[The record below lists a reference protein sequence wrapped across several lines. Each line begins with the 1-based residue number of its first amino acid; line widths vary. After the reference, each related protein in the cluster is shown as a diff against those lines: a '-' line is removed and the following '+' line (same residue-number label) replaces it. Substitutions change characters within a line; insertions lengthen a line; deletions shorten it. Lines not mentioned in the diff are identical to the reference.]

1 MADDR
6 ATKIVQLYETL
17 EGNDGTTRN
26 RQQEVADHMLPR
38 ENQITSKQTPG
49 QDKTLDIFDPTP
61 MLDLEDMVSGISAA
75 FFPPGQLAFA
85 VKAKDRKVDNLDHIK
100 RYLSY
105 LTQTGH
111 DEIYA
116 SNFMLQ
122 LNETLSSIV
131 AFGTGNL
138 FSEFLIKPGMPIGLN
153 YKDWDIPFYQFLQNA
168 KGRIDTMILKYPL
181 TALQAIEE
189 FGDLAGEEAKK
200 AAATAGTSQNKIEYI
215 HYVAP
220 RKKYNP
226 LLSNPL
232 NMEFESLYIEV
243 KERRIIDEGGFR
255 EFPFAAA
262 RWMLSSNE
270 RWGRGQGTKML
281 SNAKSL
287 QQMWADLTECGNK
300 HVNPPREILDHFEG
314 RVRVMPG
321 ANNYVREKGTIR
333 ALEGGMLGNFPIGE
347 KTIELHHGVSRR
359 GFFVDAFAPL
369 EGLKGDR
376 RTTVEIRERI
386 KRAMKKLALPIYRLQ
401 TELFTP
407 VITRSILLLIRN
419 GRIDPPP
426 PELVGKGFGIE
437 YMGELALAMRDQQT
451 AALQQYFA
459 FVGELEPTFPG
470 SVDVISTER
479 ALPDIGISFGVK
491 AEHLATPEEMA
502 AKRQARQ
509 QRLQMQQEMQ
519 ALQAGG
525 KAFKDTS
532 KKPDDGSPAQQLQEQ
547 LTGA

>member
-6 ATKIVQLYETL
+6 ATKIVQLYEQL
-17 EGNDGTTRN
+17 EGTSGTTRN

-61 MLDLEDMVSGISAA
+61 MLDLEDMVSGISSTI
-75 FFPPGQLAFA
+75 FPPGQLAFA
-85 VKAKDRKVDNLDHIK
+85 VKAKDRKVDNLDHVK

-105 LTQTGH
+105 LTQTAH

-138 FSEFLIKPGMPIGLN
+138 FSEFLVKPGMPIGLN

-168 KGRIDTMILKYPL
+168 NGRIDTMILKYPL

-200 AAATAGTSQNKIEYI
+200 AAATAGTSQNKIDYI

-220 RKKYNP
+220 RKKRNP
-226 LLSNPL
+226 LLSDPS

-281 SNAKSL
+281 SSAKTL
-287 QQMWADLTECGNK
+287 QQMWADLIECGNK
-300 HVNPPREILDHFEG
+300 HNNPPRQILDHFEG

-321 ANNYVREKGTIR
+321 ANNFVREKNTIMPLD
-333 ALEGGMLGNFPIGE
+333 AGLSGNFPITE
-347 KTIELHHGVSRR
+347 KTLEKQHSISSR
-359 GFFVDAFAPL
+359 GFFVDVFAPL
-369 EGLKGDR
+369 TNLTGDR
-376 RTTVEIRERI
+376 RTTLEIRERV
-386 KRAMKKLALPIYRLQ
+386 KQAMKKLALPIYRLQ
-401 TELFTP
+401 VELFTP

-451 AALQQYFA
+451 KAFQQFTALL
-459 FVGELEPTFPG
+459 GEFEAMFPG
-470 SVDVISTER
+470 SVDVVSPER
-479 ALPDIGISFGVK
+479 ALPDVGISLGVK

-525 KAFKDTS
+525 RAYKDTS
-532 KKPDDGSPAQQLQEQ
+532 KAPEAGSAAAQLQEQ

>member
-1 MADDR
+1 MSDDR
-6 ATKIVQLYETL
+6 AIKIIQLSDTL
-17 EGNDGTTRN
+17 EGNSGTTRN

-49 QDKTLDIFDPTP
+49 QDKTQEIFDPTP
-61 MLDLEDMVSGISAA
+61 MLDLEDMVSGISAT

-100 RYLSY
+100 KYLSY
-105 LTQTGH
+105 LTQTTH
-111 DEIYA
+111 DEIFA

-138 FSEFLIKPGMPIGLN
+138 FSEFLVKPGMPIGLN

-168 KGRIDTMILKYPL
+168 NGRIDTMILRYPL

-189 FGDLAGEEAKK
+189 FGDAAGAEAQK
-200 AAATAGTSQNKIEYI
+200 AVTDAGTSQNKIDYI

-220 RKKYNP
+220 RKKFNP
-226 LLSNPL
+226 LMADSMNRP
-232 NMEFESLYIEV
+232 FESLFINV
-243 KERRIIDEGGFR
+243 NERRTIAEDGFR

-281 SNAKSL
+281 SSAKTL
-287 QQMWADLTECGNK
+287 QVMWADLIECGNK
-300 HVNPPREILDHFEG
+300 HNNPPRQILDHFEG
-314 RVRVMPG
+314 KVRVMPG
-321 ANNYVREKGTIR
+321 ANNFVREKGTIQ
-333 ALEGGMLGNFPIGE
+333 ALDAGLQGNFPITE
-347 KTIELHHGVSRR
+347 KTLEKKHGISNR
-359 GFFVDAFAPL
+359 GFYVDVFSPL
-369 EGLKGDR
+369 TNLTGDR
-376 RTTVEIRERI
+376 RTTTEIRERV
-386 KRAMKKLALPIYRLQ
+386 KQAMKKLALPVYRLQ
-401 TELFTP
+401 VELFTP

-451 AALQQYFA
+451 KAFQQFTALL
-459 FVGELEPTFPG
+459 GEFEAIFPG
-470 SVDVISTER
+470 SVDVVSPER
-479 ALPDIGISFGVK
+479 ALPDIGISLGVK
-491 AEHLATPEEMA
+491 AEHLATPEEIA
-502 AKRQARQ
+502 AKQQARQ

-525 KAFKDTS
+525 RAFKDTS
-532 KKPDDGSPAQQLQEQ
+532 KTAEEGSPAAQLQEQ